1 MNIISPINA
10 YTGYGITGYNIWKN
24 IYKNIEDTTLFLIGS
39 ADIEEGWD
47 KNSLVKSIG
56 NQKKFDSRMPCLKIW
71 APQDMIMRTSGGSKY
86 GGLSFFETNKFSDIE
101 IRGYEAL
108 DIIFT
113 ATKWSKSILM
123 EHGFKDNDIKVCYQG
138 IDTDTF
144 DGQLLKDKQE
154 DKYVFINIG
163 KWEIR
168 KGHDILLEMFNSAF
182 SKQDNVELWMINHN
196 SFLSQEENNKWVKM
210 YKESALGDKI
220 KIFPRLATQKI
231 LANIISLADC
241 GIYPSRAE
249 GWNLEA
255 LETMA
260 MNKPIILT
268 NYSAHTE
275 YANKDNS
282 YLIDIK
288 EEDLAI
294 DNIWFHGTGSW
305 AKIDI
310 DQIEQGI
317 NHMRYV
323 YNNNIKDNALGL
335 LTAKN
340 YTWDKTANIIIKN
353 MK

>member
-1 MNIISPINA
+1 
-10 YTGYGITGYNIWKN
+10 
-24 IYKNIEDTTLFLIGS
+24 
-39 ADIEEGWD
+39 
-47 KNSLVKSIG
+47 
-56 NQKKFDSRMPCLKIW
+56 
-71 APQDMIMRTSGGSKY
+71 
-86 GGLSFFETNKFSDIE
+86 
-101 IRGYEAL
+101 
-108 DIIFT
+108 
-113 ATKWSKSILM
+113 
-123 EHGFKDNDIKVCYQG
+123 
-138 IDTDTF
+138 
-144 DGQLLKDKQE
+144 
-154 DKYVFINIG
+154 
-163 KWEIR
+163 
-168 KGHDILLEMFNSAF
+168 
-182 SKQDNVELWMINHN
+182 
-196 SFLSQEENNKWVKM
+196 
-210 YKESALGDKI
+210 
-220 KIFPRLATQKI
+220 
-231 LANIISLADC
+231 
-241 GIYPSRAE
+241 
-249 GWNLEA
+249 
-255 LETMA
+255 MA